1 MEQRKILEITTEK
14 QLRTY
19 MHPLRQ
25 KILFELSLHPEGR
38 TAKQLADALGVA
50 PSSAGHHLGALE
62 QLGVVEL
69 DHTELIHGFTAK
81 FYRTADVDVNIHPSA
96 SGRQIRRAMLENDM
110 GQRIAHLDQLAG
122 WSKAQGLDIGQA
134 VLRHSLRS
142 GTLYLTEQEARQL
155 NQWLIEK
162 LAAYER
168 PHEDAHLYEYA
179 FLTADL
185 TLWQQLRGE
194 ADK

>member
-1 MEQRKILEITTEK
+1 MEERKVLEITTEK
-14 QLRTY
+14 ELRTY

-38 TAKQLADALGVA
+38 TAKQLADTLGVA
-50 PSSAGHHLGALE
+50 PSSAGHHLSELE
-62 QLGVVEL
+62 KLGLVKL

-81 FYRTADVDVNIHPSA
+81 FYCEAGVSVNIHPSA
-96 SGRQIRRAMLENDM
+96 TAQQIRRTMLENDM
-110 GQRIAHLDQLAG
+110 SQRLAHLDQLAG
-122 WSKAQGLDIGQA
+122 WSNAQGLSAEEA

-142 GTLYLTEQEARQL
+142 GTLYLTQEEARQL
-155 NQWLIEK
+155 NDW
-162 LAAYER
+162 LAAKLSQYER

-194 ADK
+194 AGN